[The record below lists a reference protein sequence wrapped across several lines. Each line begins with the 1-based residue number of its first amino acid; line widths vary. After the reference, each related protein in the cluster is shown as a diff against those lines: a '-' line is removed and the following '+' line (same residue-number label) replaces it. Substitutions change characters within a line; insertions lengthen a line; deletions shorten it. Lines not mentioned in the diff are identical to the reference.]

1 MKLNKNINQV
11 INNYFNWCSLIRYEF
26 NKKKKLIMI
35 HLQNYEIVQ
44 LNIKKKNLSI
54 YIFNIVDILL

>member
-26 NKKKKLIMI
+26 NKKKKINHDSFIELR
-35 HLQNYEIVQ
+35 NCAT
-44 LNIKKKNLSI
+44 
-54 YIFNIVDILL
+54 

>member
-26 NKKKKLIMI
+26 NKIKLIMI
-35 HLQNYEIVQ
+35 HL
-44 LNIKKKNLSI
+44 
-54 YIFNIVDILL
+54 